1 MNILSILQ
9 TRFADALQGIAPDPA
24 ACLSMIR
31 PVQDPKFG
39 DYQANFAMSLGKQL
53 GKPPRAVAE
62 EAVAK
67 LEVSDICEKVE
78 VAGPGFINLT
88 LKSGWLATEL
98 SGAADDPRVGVEKVA
113 EPRKIIVDFSS
124 PNVAKPMHVGHLR
137 STVIGDALNRILRF
151 LGHDVL
157 SDNHIGD
164 WGTQFGMII
173 YGYKNFLDPAAYEQN
188 PVGELARLYRLVNQL
203 SDYHEAKGAIDNLKR
218 QAAHQ
223 ESELKSQETKLDP
236 KDKNTAKTLKK
247 LREELAAS
255 KEELK
260 STEGKVAGVEA
271 IASHKALADAHPGI
285 ARAARD
291 ETAKLHAGDPENNR
305 LWQQFIPQCLTAL
318 QGMYDRLDI
327 HFDKSLGE
335 SFFNPFLADVVKS
348 LKAKG
353 LAKESDGAQVVFVE
367 GFRAPFIVQKADGA
381 YTYATTDLATVKYRI
396 DEFGANE
403 ILYVVDTRQS
413 EHFGMLF
420 ATCRNWGLPEIALKH
435 VNFGTVLG
443 KDGRPYKTRSG
454 DTVGLESLLDEAVD
468 EARQVVEANE
478 ATKIAIAAEKT
489 PGVPPDD
496 LLDDAE
502 KRRVAEI
509 VGIGGVKYADLRI
522 SRDSDYT
529 FDLKTML
536 RKEGD
541 TATYMQYAYARTRGI
556 LRKAGVTSES
566 LRGGVII
573 GHASERALV
582 LTILRFQEIL
592 AGVTNDYRPNVLTGY
607 LFELAQA
614 FSAFYEH
621 CDVAKEPNERLR
633 ASRLRLTDLTGR
645 VIRIGLGLLGI
656 ETIERM

>member
-1 MNILSILQ
+1 MNILSLLQ
-9 TRFADALQGIAPDPA
+9 TRFAAALEGIAPDPA

-31 PVQDPKFG
+31 PVQDAKFG

-53 GKPPRAVAE
+53 GKPPRAIAD
-62 EAVAK
+62 EAVAR
-67 LEVSDICEKVE
+67 LQVADLCEKVE

-88 LKSGWLATEL
+88 LRGEWLAERL
-98 SGAADDPRVGVEKVA
+98 SGIVDDPRAGVEPVA
-113 EPRKIIVDFSS
+113 TPRTIVVDFSG

-137 STVIGDALNRILRF
+137 SSVIGDAINRILRF
-151 LGHDVL
+151 LGHKVY

-173 YGYKNFLDPAAYEQN
+173 YGFKNFLDPAAYERD

-203 SDYHEAKGAIDNLKR
+203 GDYLAAQGEVPKLMQQVER
-218 QAAHQ
+218 QQA
-223 ESELKSQETKLDP
+223 ELKTQEAALDP
-236 KDKNTAKTLKK
+236 KDKNTAKALKK
-247 LREELAAS
+247 LREELQAS
-255 KEELK
+255 KGELE
-260 STEGKVAGVEA
+260 SAQGKVKAVEA
-271 IASHKALADAHPGI
+271 IPSHKALAEAHPGI

-291 ETAKLHAGDPENNR
+291 ETAKLHAGDKENNE
-305 LWQQFIPQCLTAL
+305 LWQRFIPQCLTAL
-318 QGMYDRLDI
+318 QGMYDRLGI
-327 HFDKSLGE
+327 TFDMTLGE

-348 LKAKG
+348 LEAKG

-367 GFRAPFIVQKADGA
+367 GFRAPAIVQKADGA

-396 DEFGANE
+396 DELGAQE

-413 EHFGMLF
+413 EHFEMLF
-420 ATCRNWGLPEIALKH
+420 ATCRNWGLADIALKH

-454 DTVGLESLLDEAVD
+454 DTVGLESLLDEAVE
-468 EARQVVEANE
+468 EARQVVESNE
-478 ATKIAIAAEKT
+478 ATKVAIANEKT

-502 KRRVAEI
+502 KRRVSEI

-522 SRDSDYT
+522 SRDSDYL

-536 RKEGD
+536 RKEGE

-556 LRKAGVTSES
+556 LRKAGVASES
-566 LRGGVII
+566 LTGGVVI
-573 GHASERALV
+573 GHPSERALV
-582 LTILRFQEIL
+582 LTILRFPETL
-592 AGVTNDYRPNVLTGY
+592 AGVTNDYRPNVLTTY

-621 CDVAKEPNERLR
+621 CDVAKEPNEKLR

-645 VIRIGLGLLGI
+645 VIQIGLGLLGI
-656 ETIERM
+656 QTIERM